1 MGRHENPRIFCPVL
15 FIAKRCVQAK
25 KKEKMTH
32 SLLNNSQEY
41 IEETYEE
48 VKTRYILFGKDIY
61 QILKEKELEIFNNLK
76 FYQATK
82 LIEKTTWGKA
92 ETKNSYAIY
101 DDGKISFGIQ
111 LEPMSA
117 VICLHNQKTQIE
129 IGDWNGNDYYS
140 ESIKFIKEELIKSN
154 K

>member
-1 MGRHENPRIFCPVL
+1 MECLTRIIPLAVVC
-15 FIAKRCVQAK
+15 KQ

-32 SLLNNSQEY
+32 FLLNDSQEY

-61 QILKEKELEIFNNLK
+61 QILKENELELFNNLK
-76 FYQATK
+76 FYKATK
-82 LIEKTTWGKA
+82 LIEKTTWGVA
-92 ETKNSYAIY
+92 ETENSYAIY

-111 LEPMSA
+111 LEPMTA
-117 VICLHNQKTQIE
+117 VICLHNQRTQIE
-129 IGDWNGNDYYS
+129 IGDWNGNDYYT

-154 K
+154 R